1 MTYGVVLLPGR
12 PQLVDAPEEVVA
24 VVGEIVNVVCA
35 FDAYPRPKVC
45 ACDVLLFFFRSSG
58 RLFYCFLFVFYWFC
72 LFCLFRFVFLFTF
85 LLILSFFYC
94 LFYFICFVQNAN
106 Y

>member
-45 ACDVLLFFFRSSG
+45 ACDVFFFRMLG
-58 RLFYCFLFVFYWFC
+58 RGFDFC
-72 LFCLFRFVFLFTF
+72 LFVSFCFLFTF
-85 LLILSFFYC
+85 C
-94 LFYFICFVQNAN
+94 
-106 Y
+106 

>member
-1 MTYGVVLLPGR
+1 MTYGVVFLPGR

-45 ACDVLLFFFRSSG
+45 ACDVCFFFRFLG
-58 RLFYCFLFVFYWFC
+58 RGFYCFLFVFY
-72 LFCLFRFVFLFTF
+72 
-85 LLILSFFYC
+85 
-94 LFYFICFVQNAN
+94 
-106 Y
+106 